1 MLVERKRRVK
11 STHFGLKHAVTT
23 IVSHTDRNRQAL
35 FLVTLPPMVL
45 LEPELEDGVDESV
58 RVTVFLYDVL
68 LNKRLLVPADGLWGT

>member
-1 MLVERKRRVK
+1 MYNV
-11 STHFGLKHAVTT
+11 
-23 IVSHTDRNRQAL
+23 
-35 FLVTLPPMVL
+35 VTLHPMVL